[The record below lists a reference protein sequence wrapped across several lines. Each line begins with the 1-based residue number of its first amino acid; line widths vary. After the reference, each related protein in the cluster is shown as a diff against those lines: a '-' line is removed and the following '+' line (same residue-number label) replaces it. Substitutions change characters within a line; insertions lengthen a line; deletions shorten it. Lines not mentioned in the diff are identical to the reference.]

1 MLKNRFIQILILA
14 TLILL
19 FLKIDFRFQDS
30 VYCCGDDH
38 DYYMHAETIAVDFD
52 LDYTNQM
59 EGIETRRFYNEGKFA
74 PTGFIG
80 SGIYASPFLFIGHL
94 IDKLITGN
102 ANLNNEIMNFRLLL
116 YSLSP
121 IFYFFLSVNL
131 ITRVLDILNY
141 MAMFMMR
148 VLPC

>member
-74 PTGFIG
+74 PTGLLFR
-80 SGIYASPFLFIGHL
+80 IYASPF
-94 IDKLITGN
+94 
-102 ANLNNEIMNFRLLL
+102 
-116 YSLSP
+116 YS
-121 IFYFFLSVNL
+121 
-131 ITRVLDILNY
+131 
-141 MAMFMMR
+141 
-148 VLPC
+148 